1 VARAVSTRH
10 QVLSSEQVHDALNAA
25 GFAAVQRLAPAE
37 TGHPLPV
44 YVAVASG

>member
-1 VARAVSTRH
+1 VASTVSTRH
-10 QVLSSEQVHDALNAA
+10 QVLTPDQVQAALAGA
-25 GFAAVQRLAPAE
+25 GFAAVQRLAPVE